1 MGADHTE
8 ALRRQRGGRLLLA
21 ARPAQQD
28 LRVRPRQLRAERERV
43 DGRGRTEDR
52 RVGDVADARVL
63 CQRPGQRAEKELGL
77 IDPAVVRPDAG
88 IRHIDRAVEKAHARI
103 LGRELAAGEDQRH
116 RRGEDDL
123 RAVGRGLFKRVLGTR
138 IVRHEIDPRI
148 DGLAERLHQLA
159 PPGLMRG
166 DPWAG
171 LRRAFVDECRAQAP
185 AEAGQTAKQAL
196 RLRRS
201 LGLHGDLAA
210 LGDSLQ
216 LRPDGADGPLQLR
229 LRQHAQIAQRV
240 RVQPGQQRLRCRD
253 GRRGLRQLVIGGL
266 EGIKGREERAALE
279 LRPDVLGVEAERG
292 LQLRIVAQAVEMH
305 LIQAAALIK
314 MQEFIVDPHSRVVG
328 VQRQHARDVRADGRR
343 AEAPQDAHALVA
355 LLHVKLPHIL
365 KAADGVD
372 DAGVAQMRLAE

>member
-1 MGADHTE
+1 
-8 ALRRQRGGRLLLA
+8 
-21 ARPAQQD
+21 
-28 LRVRPRQLRAERERV
+28 
-43 DGRGRTEDR
+43 
-52 RVGDVADARVL
+52 
-63 CQRPGQRAEKELGL
+63 
-77 IDPAVVRPDAG
+77 
-88 IRHIDRAVEKAHARI
+88 
-103 LGRELAAGEDQRH
+103 
-116 RRGEDDL
+116 
-123 RAVGRGLFKRVLGTR
+123 
-138 IVRHEIDPRI
+138 
-148 DGLAERLHQLA
+148 
-159 PPGLMRG
+159 MRG
-166 DPWAG
+166 DPRAG